1 MQERGPQQ
9 HIAAG
14 RQDPVLRVDLP
25 VAANG
30 VHVGL
35 TARVEKADGAGIE
48 VRAVGFC
55 IALVRHIHVIGAR
68 QPGMRVIVKIV
79 IIPAEIDIA
88 PALDR
93 PVELV
98 VDAGARR
105 IIEDRPVAALMQ
117 PLHGRVLASKE
128 IVGRIIHRHIFQAG
142 VPLHDHTGQH
152 RVGSVRT
159 RKANAHELGRPE
171 IEKLR
176 RRAVIN
182 GIVHVTGLLPRR
194 VIWR

>member
-1 MQERGPQQ
+1 M
-9 HIAAG
+9 
-14 RQDPVLRVDLP
+14 
-25 VAANG
+25 
-30 VHVGL
+30 
-35 TARVEKADGAGIE
+35 
-48 VRAVGFC
+48 
-55 IALVRHIHVIGAR
+55 
-68 QPGMRVIVKIV
+68 IVKIV

-142 VPLHDHTGQH
+142 VPLHDYTGQH